1 MCAAV
6 LAMVIGAGLSLYGMY
21 ENRKRDAGKRDGRL
35 EGKSEQEIAQ
45 LGHRHPRY
53 RLLI

>member
-1 MCAAV
+1 
-6 LAMVIGAGLSLYGMY
+6 MVVGAGLSFYGIY
-21 ENRKRDAGKRDGRL
+21 ENRKRDAGKRDDRL
-35 EGKSEQEIAQ
+35 EGKTEEEIAA